1 MKSIILLALV
11 AVAAAGH
18 HGTVNSMQQ
27 VKVKELYDSI
37 VTKDYYPNLR
47 PYGVNGTDATFVTVQ
62 LRDVKI
68 LNVDETKGLFT
79 FQTYARKSWIDP
91 RLAYNDTT
99 VSYIPIRDCKS
110 LWAPDIFFLDGV
122 ESSTFPLSAHQV
134 PRTGRIFPSGRV
146 FYSFRLTQTIHCPAI
161 YTTGVKEITCPVRLG
176 SYGFFTDEVQLA
188 FKEGADYTGVNVV
201 KDVVIP
207 KFTFGG
213 VTTQQTCTTAAT
225 TRSADHDHVHSC
237 VQADFKFIRA

>member
-1 MKSIILLALV
+1 MILWRICHDFVAILGKILSRCCRNFVSILSRFYNEFFRILSQFCQDFV
-11 AVAAAGH
+11 ANLSQFLSIFYH
-18 HGTVNSMQQ
+18 LKHLLLFFFQ

-99 VSYIPIRDCKS
+99 VRYFNLQK
-110 LWAPDIFFLDGV
+110 LW
-122 ESSTFPLSAHQV
+122 SSKNLCMLVLHVQN
-134 PRTGRIFPSGRV
+134 
-146 FYSFRLTQTIHCPAI
+146 CP
-161 YTTGVKEITCPVRLG
+161 K
-176 SYGFFTDEVQLA
+176 
-188 FKEGADYTGVNVV
+188 
-201 KDVVIP
+201 
-207 KFTFGG
+207 
-213 VTTQQTCTTAAT
+213 
-225 TRSADHDHVHSC
+225 
-237 VQADFKFIRA
+237 